1 MTISSY
7 DFFHN
12 LIFYHKRVYLSEL
25 MSELQLVKKMDF
37 SIDRY
42 FGLMYKKWSE
52 NNRKKEQLQEIKKVL
67 KASSLENL

>member
-1 MTISSY
+1 
-7 DFFHN
+7 
-12 LIFYHKRVYLSEL
+12 